1 MKNGEITTSD
11 IKWRFGINFIRYRE
25 ANDSLIIDS
34 FYTDPVAN
42 DHTIGVMI
50 YKTEDGK
57 LRIDDM
63 KMIDEILDVNDIDLS
78 NHLHKEI
85 VEMLLNAFSLKVE
98 DKHCYRELYDID
110 TDYENIMKNKNAH
123 SYVIENILT
132 FFSGI
137 VAFGKISEIVNLCTK
152 NE

>member
-1 MKNGEITTSD
+1 MREYVDK
-11 IKWRFGINFIRYRE
+11 IKKIFASQNFIRYRE

-34 FYTDPVAN
+34 FYTDPVAT

-63 KMIDEILDVNDIDLS
+63 KMIDEILHVNHIDLS
-78 NHLHKEI
+78 NSFHKEI

>member
-1 MKNGEITTSD
+1 MREYVDK
-11 IKWRFGINFIRYRE
+11 IKKIFASQNFIRYRE

-137 VAFGKISEIVNLCTK
+137 VAFGKISEIVDLCTK

>member
-1 MKNGEITTSD
+1 MKEYVD
-11 IKWRFGINFIRYRE
+11 KIKRIFASQNFIRYRE

-78 NHLHKEI
+78 NSFHKEI

-110 TDYENIMKNKNAH
+110 TDYENIVKNKNAH
-123 SYVIENILT
+123 SNVIENILT

-137 VAFGKISEIVNLCTK
+137 VAFGKISEIVNLCAK
-152 NE
+152 NK

>member
-1 MKNGEITTSD
+1 MREYVDK
-11 IKWRFGINFIRYRE
+11 IKKIFASQNFIRYRE

-123 SYVIENILT
+123 SYVIENILA

>member
-1 MKNGEITTSD
+1 MREYVDK
-11 IKWRFGINFIRYRE
+11 IKKIFASQNFIRYRE

-132 FFSGI
+132 FFSGV

>member
-1 MKNGEITTSD
+1 MREYVDK
-11 IKWRFGINFIRYRE
+11 IKKIFASQNFIRYRE

-78 NHLHKEI
+78 NSFHKEI

-152 NE
+152 NK

>member
-1 MKNGEITTSD
+1 MREYVDK
-11 IKWRFGINFIRYRE
+11 IKKIFASQNFIRYRE

-34 FYTDPVAN
+34 FYTYPVAN

>member
-1 MKNGEITTSD
+1 MREYVDK
-11 IKWRFGINFIRYRE
+11 IKKIFASQNFIRYRE

-78 NHLHKEI
+78 NSFHKEI
-85 VEMLLNAFSLKVE
+85 VEMLLNAFSLKV
-98 DKHCYRELYDID
+98 
-110 TDYENIMKNKNAH
+110 
-123 SYVIENILT
+123 
-132 FFSGI
+132 
-137 VAFGKISEIVNLCTK
+137 
-152 NE
+152 

>member
-1 MKNGEITTSD
+1 MREYVDK
-11 IKWRFGINFIRYRE
+11 IKKIFASQNFIRYRE

-63 KMIDEILDVNDIDLS
+63 KMIDEILDVNNIDLS

>member
-1 MKNGEITTSD
+1 MREYVDK
-11 IKWRFGINFIRYRE
+11 IKKIFASQNFIRYRE

-78 NHLHKEI
+78 NSFHKEI

>member
-1 MKNGEITTSD
+1 MREYVDK
-11 IKWRFGINFIRYRE
+11 IKKIFASQNFIRYRE

-78 NHLHKEI
+78 NSFHKEI

-110 TDYENIMKNKNAH
+110 TDYETIMKNKNAH

>member
-1 MKNGEITTSD
+1 MREYVDK
-11 IKWRFGINFIRYRE
+11 IKKIFASQNFIRYRE

-137 VAFGKISEIVNLCTK
+137 VAFGKISEIVDLCTK
-152 NE
+152 NK

>member
-1 MKNGEITTSD
+1 MREYVDK
-11 IKWRFGINFIRYRE
+11 IKKIFASQNFIRYRE

>member
-1 MKNGEITTSD
+1 MREYVDK
-11 IKWRFGINFIRYRE
+11 IKKIFASQNFIRYRE

-78 NHLHKEI
+78 NFFHKEI

>member
-1 MKNGEITTSD
+1 MREYVDK
-11 IKWRFGINFIRYRE
+11 IKKIFASQNFIRYRE

-78 NHLHKEI
+78 NSFHKEI

-137 VAFGKISEIVNLCTK
+137 VAFGKISEIVDLCTK
-152 NE
+152 NK

>member
-1 MKNGEITTSD
+1 MKEYVD
-11 IKWRFGINFIRYRE
+11 KIKKIFASQNFIRYRE

-78 NHLHKEI
+78 NSFHKEI

-110 TDYENIMKNKNAH
+110 TDYENIVKNKNAH
-123 SYVIENILT
+123 SNVIENILT

-152 NE
+152 NK

>member
-1 MKNGEITTSD
+1 MREYVDK
-11 IKWRFGINFIRYRE
+11 IKKIFASQNFIRYRE

-50 YKTEDGK
+50 YNTEDGK

>member
-1 MKNGEITTSD
+1 MREYVDK
-11 IKWRFGINFIRYRE
+11 IKKIFASQNFIRYRE

-85 VEMLLNAFSLKVE
+85 VEMLLNAFSLKVV

-110 TDYENIMKNKNAH
+110 TDYENYCVF
-123 SYVIENILT
+123 SENIFLL
-132 FFSGI
+132 FI
-137 VAFGKISEIVNLCTK
+137 K
-152 NE
+152 NERTLYSFIFYS

>member
-1 MKNGEITTSD
+1 MREYVDK
-11 IKWRFGINFIRYRE
+11 IKKIFASQNFIRYRE

-63 KMIDEILDVNDIDLS
+63 KMIDEILDVNDIDIS

>member
-1 MKNGEITTSD
+1 MREYVDK
-11 IKWRFGINFIRYRE
+11 IKKIFASQNFIRYRE

-98 DKHCYRELYDID
+98 DKHCYRELYGID

>member
-1 MKNGEITTSD
+1 MREYVDK
-11 IKWRFGINFIRYRE
+11 IKKIFASQNFIRYRE

-34 FYTDPVAN
+34 FYADPVAN

>member
-1 MKNGEITTSD
+1 MREYVDK
-11 IKWRFGINFIRYRE
+11 IKKIFASQNFIRYRE

-78 NHLHKEI
+78 NSFHKEI

-137 VAFGKISEIVNLCTK
+137 VAFGKISEIVNLCTT

>member
-1 MKNGEITTSD
+1 MKEYVD
-11 IKWRFGINFIRYRE
+11 KIKKIFASQNFIRYRE

-34 FYTDPVAN
+34 FYTDPLAN

-78 NHLHKEI
+78 NSFHKEI

-110 TDYENIMKNKNAH
+110 TDYENIVKNKNAH
-123 SYVIENILT
+123 SNVIENILT

-152 NE
+152 NK

>member
-1 MKNGEITTSD
+1 MREYVDK
-11 IKWRFGINFIRYRE
+11 IKKIFASQNFIRYRE

-63 KMIDEILDVNDIDLS
+63 NMIDEILDVNDIDLS

>member
-1 MKNGEITTSD
+1 MREYVDK
-11 IKWRFGINFIRYRE
+11 IKKIFASQNFIRYRE

-78 NHLHKEI
+78 NQLHKEI

>member
-1 MKNGEITTSD
+1 MREYVDK
-11 IKWRFGINFIRYRE
+11 IKKIFASQNFIRYRE

-57 LRIDDM
+57 LIIDDM

>member
-1 MKNGEITTSD
+1 MREYVDK
-11 IKWRFGINFIRYRE
+11 IKKIFASQNFIRYRE

-78 NHLHKEI
+78 NHLNKEI

-137 VAFGKISEIVNLCTK
+137 VAFGKISEIVDLCTK
-152 NE
+152 NK